1 MKKKEEAD
9 SSLYSVLGSK
19 EGASTD
25 EAELSHRAVLLQRE
39 GTASARSFWGPETQR
54 RLKSQENHIRKE
66 AF

>member
-9 SSLYSVLGSK
+9 SSLYSVLG
-19 EGASTD
+19 ASTD
-25 EAELSHRAVLLQRE
+25 EAELSHGAVLLQRE
-39 GTASARSFWGPETQR
+39 GAASARSFWGPETQR